1 MKKSLTILLSLSLFS
16 CANQSLQR
24 WPDTIPQ
31 QAYFAAVYAADEAN
45 RERQTRDEYLQWI
58 MNFYEGSL
66 VYSRGW
72 LDVESAVLAASDP
85 RGRSALDSQLADL
98 GAAIAAEWA
107 KDNDLRIID
116 NRMLS
121 LWGWILQ
128 LADSNEQRLLSVEI
142 IQLDVANLL
151 EGDLVPTEVTEPR
164 YERLLEIEL
173 FDDF

>member
-1 MKKSLTILLSLSLFS
+1 MG
-16 CANQSLQR
+16 
-24 WPDTIPQ
+24 
-31 QAYFAAVYAADEAN
+31 AY
-45 RERQTRDEYLQWI
+45 
-58 MNFYEGSL
+58 
-66 VYSRGW
+66 
-72 LDVESAVLAASDP
+72 
-85 RGRSALDSQLADL
+85 L

-121 LWGWILQ
+121 LWGSILQ

-142 IQLDVANLL
+142 IHLDVANLL
-151 EGDLVPTEVTEPR
+151 KGDLVPSEVREPR

>member
-1 MKKSLTILLSLSLFS
+1 
-16 CANQSLQR
+16 
-24 WPDTIPQ
+24 
-31 QAYFAAVYAADEAN
+31 
-45 RERQTRDEYLQWI
+45 
-58 MNFYEGSL
+58 
-66 VYSRGW
+66 
-72 LDVESAVLAASDP
+72 
-85 RGRSALDSQLADL
+85 LDSQLADL